1 MNLPPSHL
9 TVIILMLVCTSIY
22 QKAIEVILMN
32 NDTKLFVSDEVA
44 MFEAKKLEA
53 QGKIL

>member
-9 TVIILMLVCTSIY
+9 TVIILMNVCTSIY

-32 NDTKLFVSDEVA
+32 NDTK
-44 MFEAKKLEA
+44 KLGA
-53 QGKIL
+53 QDSKFTGTIDTNQ

>member
-1 MNLPPSHL
+1 MN
-9 TVIILMLVCTSIY
+9 VCTSIY
-22 QKAIEVILMN
+22 QKANEVILMN
-32 NDTKLFVSDEVA
+32 NDTNLSLSDEVA